1 MANQTAASGA
11 AAPTRPV
18 SGEFTLDAS
27 RRERTGLDEAIFCAG
42 KSVAQID
49 AILTHAEAAGRRL
62 LLTRLDPATLAALP
76 DARRTGLDYDPI
88 SRTAILG
95 PAEPPAAAEARVG
108 VVTAGSSDVPVAREA
123 TRTLRYD
130 GHPCREVHDVGV
142 AGLWRLLDRI
152 DELRRLEV
160 VIAVAGMEAAL
171 ASVVGGLVP
180 GAVIAVPTSTGYG
193 VAAGGETALRAALTS
208 CAPGITVVNIDNGYG
223 AACAAARILNARPR
237 PPAGSSS

>member
-1 MANQTAASGA
+1 MS
-11 AAPTRPV
+11 R
-18 SGEFTLDAS
+18 EFTLDAA

-42 KSVAQID
+42 KSLAQIE
-49 AILTHAEAAGRRL
+49 AILAHAEAAGRRL
-62 LLTRLDPATLAALP
+62 LLTRLAPADHAALP
-76 DARRTGLDYDPI
+76 AERTAGLDYDPV
-88 SRTAILG
+88 SKTAILG
-95 PAEPPAAAEARVG
+95 APGASPGSVAPPADGKGDGEPRAG

-123 TRTLRYD
+123 ARTLLYD
-130 GHPCREVHDVGV
+130 GHPCREIHDVGV
-142 AGLWRLLDRI
+142 AGLWRLLERL
-152 DELRRLEV
+152 DEIRALDV

-171 ASVVGGLVP
+171 ASVLGGLVP

-237 PPAGSSS
+237 